1 MRTVVVL
8 SGGPGPA
15 PGAVPPELAGS
26 VRAPELVV
34 AADGGLHLA
43 DLLGLP
49 VDVVVGDMDSVDPE
63 RLALAEAAGAT
74 VLRHPADKDATD
86 LELALALALAASPDR
101 VVVVGSASG
110 RLDHLLGAVSLLASE
125 RWAGAQV
132 DAWLGPAQVH
142 VVRGARTF
150 TGEPGETVSLLAQGG
165 TAVGVTTTGLRWA
178 LAGAA
183 LGPFDSVGISNELV
197 APVAQVEVAEGC
209 VVVVRPGPDQT
220 HNSHHGLEVEP

>member
-15 PGAVPPELAGS
+15 PGAVPLELAGS

-86 LELALALALAASPDR
+86 LELALAVGVAARPDR
-101 VVVVGSASG
+101 VVVVGSAGG
-110 RLDHLLGAVSLLASE
+110 RLDHLLGVVAVLASG
-125 RWAGAQV
+125 RWAAVEV
-132 DAWLGPAQVH
+132 DAWLGVALVH
-142 VVRGARTF
+142 VVRGRRSF
-150 TGEPGETVSLLAQGG
+150 FGVPGETVSLLAHGG
-165 TAVGVTTTGLRWA
+165 PATGVTTTGLRWA
-178 LAGAA
+178 LDAGVLDPGSA
-183 LGPFDSVGISNELV
+183 LGVSNVLV
-197 APVAQVEVAEGC
+197 AEAAQIEVGEGC
-209 VVVVRPGPDQT
+209 VVVVRPGPEPAPSAHPQ
-220 HNSHHGLEVEP
+220 EVGR